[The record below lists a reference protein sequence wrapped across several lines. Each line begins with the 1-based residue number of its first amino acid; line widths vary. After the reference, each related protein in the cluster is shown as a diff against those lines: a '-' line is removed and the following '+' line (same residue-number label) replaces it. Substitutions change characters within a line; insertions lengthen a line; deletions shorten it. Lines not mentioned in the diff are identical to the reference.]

1 MAHGEL
7 HEIGPRKLPCNF
19 SCFEYHENYSQNYFP
34 NESAG
39 FIEQRHCA
47 QKGLYF
53 KHSIL

>member
-19 SCFEYHENYSQNYFP
+19 SCFEYHENYSQNYFT